1 MNYWLAKTEP
11 GTYAWEDLVR
21 DKQGLWD
28 GVRNFEARN
37 NIAKMKNGDG
47 VLIYHT
53 GSIKS
58 VVGIALVINDPFPES
73 GATDWMAVNLKP
85 LRALKNPVTLDHIRK
100 DASLKNMVLV
110 KNSRL
115 SVQPVT
121 KIEFDQLLKLSEK
134 NL

>member
-1 MNYWLAKTEP
+1 VNYWLVKTEP

-21 DKQGLWD
+21 DQQGVWD

-37 NIAKMKNGDG
+37 NISRMKNGDE

-53 GSIKS
+53 GKVKAI
-58 VVGIALVINDPFPES
+58 VGIAAVLNEPFPEPNES
-73 GATDWMAVNLKP
+73 DWVAVKLKP
-85 LRALKNPVTLDHIRK
+85 VRPLKTPVGLDQIK
-100 DASLKNMVLV
+100 NEASLKNMVLV

-121 KIEFDQLLKLSEK
+121 KAEMTQILKLSEK
-134 NL
+134 K

>member
-1 MNYWLAKTEP
+1 VNYWLAKTEP

-21 DKQGLWD
+21 DQQGVWD

-37 NIAKMKNGDG
+37 NISRMKNGDE

-53 GSIKS
+53 GKVKAI
-58 VVGIALVINDPFPES
+58 VGIAAVLNDPFPEPEAS
-73 GATDWMAVNLKP
+73 DWTAVKLKP
-85 LRALKNPVTLDHIRK
+85 VRPLKSPVTLDQIK
-100 DASLKNMVLV
+100 NEAVLKNMILV

-121 KIEFDQLLKLSEK
+121 KAELSLILKISEK
-134 NL
+134 K

>member
-21 DKQGLWD
+21 DQQGVWD

-37 NIAKMKNGDG
+37 NISRMKNGDE

-53 GSIKS
+53 GKVKAI
-58 VVGIALVINDPFPES
+58 VGIAAVLNDPFPEPEAS
-73 GATDWMAVNLKP
+73 DWTAVKLKP
-85 LRALKNPVTLDHIRK
+85 VRPLKSPVTLDQIK
-100 DASLKNMVLV
+100 NEAVLKNMILV

-121 KIEFDQLLKLSEK
+121 KAELSLILKISEK
-134 NL
+134 K

>member
-1 MNYWLAKTEP
+1 VNYWLAKTEP

-21 DKQGLWD
+21 DQQGVWD

-37 NIAKMKNGDG
+37 NISKMKNGDE

-53 GSIKS
+53 GKVKAI
-58 VVGIALVINDPFPES
+58 VGIAAVLNDPFPEPEAS
-73 GATDWMAVNLKP
+73 DWTAVKLKP
-85 LRALKNPVTLDHIRK
+85 VRPLKSPVTLDQIK
-100 DASLKNMVLV
+100 NEAVLKNMILV

-121 KIEFDQLLKLSEK
+121 KAELSLILKISEK
-134 NL
+134 K

>member
-21 DKQGLWD
+21 DQQGVWD

-37 NIAKMKNGDG
+37 NISKMKNGDE

-53 GSIKS
+53 GKVKAI
-58 VVGIALVINDPFPES
+58 VGIAAVLNDPFPEPEAS
-73 GATDWMAVNLKP
+73 DWTAVKLKP
-85 LRALKNPVTLDHIRK
+85 VRPLKSPVTLDQIK
-100 DASLKNMVLV
+100 NEAVLKNMILV

-121 KIEFDQLLKLSEK
+121 KAELSLILKISEK
-134 NL
+134 K